1 VENVLR
7 EHPAVADCGVI
18 GVPDARWGETGRA
31 VVVPRPGAQ
40 VTEAELLAFL
50 DGRIARYK
58 IPKSVRFAAEL
69 PRTGTGKI
77 LKKRLRETHGDH

>member
-1 VENVLR
+1 VLR

-31 VVVPRPGAQ
+31 VVVLRPGARA
-40 VTEAELLAFL
+40 TEQELLGFC
-50 DGRIARYK
+50 DGKIARYK
-58 IPKSVRFAAEL
+58 IPKSVVFTGEL

-77 LKKRLRETHGDH
+77 LKKRLRETHGGG